1 MRARP
6 VGCARGPTRGDLG
19 GVLELLVQRLGRVG
33 QVQGVEVEGARVD
46 DVAVAQRRANGA
58 MQSVLQVELALP
70 PHDVG
75 EEVAVERGVLAEE
88 FVQGEDLGD
97 RRQLVEP
104 QLSRRDLGPAAR
116 RQPVV
121 GVGLALPHPF
131 EDHANSS
138 DASASTIAALR
149 RCVDRQCTTPRR
161 GTVIA
166 IPFRTM
172 ERTQLYGRDPSQEVY
187 RVSTTDDRR
196 FEILRAIVTDYV
208 DTQEPIGSKAL
219 VERHQLGVSSATVR
233 NDMAVLEA
241 EGYITQPHTSSG
253 RVPTDKGYRMFVDR
267 ISEIKPLSAAERRA
281 ILSVLDSGVDL
292 DDVLRRS
299 VRLLAQ
305 LTRQV
310 AVIQYPVLS
319 AATVRHLEVVTLSP
333 SRLLLVV
340 IVDNGR
346 VEQRMVALNEDH
358 DEDEIARLR
367 DLFSAALHGKRLEA
381 ASAAVAELANSAP
394 EDLRGA
400 VLNIATVLVET
411 LVERGDDRLVLGG
424 TSNLARSA
432 ADFTPVVGGMDTVL
446 EALEEQVVVLK
457 ILATTQDMGQVTVQI
472 GEETRTENLRGTSVV
487 STGYGASGT
496 VFGGVGVLG
505 PTRMDYPGTIASV
518 AAVAKYIGEVL
529 AER

>member
-1 MRARP
+1 M
-6 VGCARGPTRGDLG
+6 D
-19 GVLELLVQRLGRVG
+19 
-33 QVQGVEVEGARVD
+33 
-46 DVAVAQRRANGA
+46 
-58 MQSVLQVELALP
+58 
-70 PHDVG
+70 
-75 EEVAVERGVLAEE
+75 
-88 FVQGEDLGD
+88 
-97 RRQLVEP
+97 
-104 QLSRRDLGPAAR
+104 RDL
-116 RQPVV
+116 
-121 GVGLALPHPF
+121 
-131 EDHANSS
+131 D
-138 DASASTIAALR
+138 
-149 RCVDRQCTTPRR
+149 
-161 GTVIA
+161 
-166 IPFRTM
+166 
-172 ERTQLYGRDPSQEVY
+172 QEVY

-208 DTQEPIGSKAL
+208 ESQEPIGSKAL

-267 ISEIKPLSAAERRA
+267 ISEIKPLSSAERRA

-299 VRLLAQ
+299 VKLLAQ

-319 AATVRHLEVVTLSP
+319 AARVRHLEVVSLSR

-358 DEDEIARLR
+358 DEEDISRLR
-367 DLFSAALHGKRLEA
+367 DMFSAALHGKRLAE

-394 EDLRGA
+394 DDIRGA
-400 VLNIATVLVET
+400 VLSIATVLVET

-432 ADFTPVVGGMDTVL
+432 SDFTPVVGGMDTVL

-472 GEETRTENLRGTSVV
+472 GEETQTENLRGTSVV